1 MDYAVFG
8 KPPETGSGQEP
19 GLSVL
24 PARQLIADASTFLSQ
39 IPESQASAHRA
50 PGLDAFAAGSANTQ
64 IACLAAFAGRI
75 VCQIA
80 PLAATNRFHP
90 SRLEGALKAAVIRDF
105 LDIAGSIDACETQA
119 PRENSKAIPV
129 ADDVS
134 SQETLGSFMLDVNAA
149 SFELAH
155 LKKSADEGAANAEN
169 LAAASEKLFVSVV
182 EISQSTEEAS
192 AQAAAADEGASNGL
206 AEVHNAISAMENI
219 ANAVEATAKKLDD
232 LSRASA
238 QIGKILTLT
247 NNIADQTKLLA
258 LNATIE
264 AARAGPAGRG
274 FAVVASEVKGLA
286 EQSAKASEEITKRVA
301 ALHGGMEI
309 ILKTMAQTN
318 KAVSEGRRAIGDA
331 GSTFDSMSRQVS
343 AVASRMADITRI
355 LGNQSGLA
363 SEMARSVDKIS
374 ATSNETKSRLVVA
387 AGKLGASSN
396 SLAKKGEAMFEPACP
411 RSVWAMT
418 KLDHLLFV
426 QSVTDVLL
434 DESSGL
440 SPQTLDPAHCRL
452 GRRLAEN
459 SPGSAGAVSI
469 GLTDL
474 HEQVHALAKKVLQ
487 AHYSKDNAAAL
498 NTLCDFRDV
507 SSELMRCIDAVAND
521 SNNG

>member
-1 MDYAVFG
+1 
-8 KPPETGSGQEP
+8 
-19 GLSVL
+19 L
-24 PARQLIADASTFLSQ
+24 AD
-39 IPESQASAHRA
+39 
-50 PGLDAFAAGSANTQ
+50 
-64 IACLAAFAGRI
+64 
-75 VCQIA
+75 
-80 PLAATNRFHP
+80 
-90 SRLEGALKAAVIRDF
+90 
-105 LDIAGSIDACETQA
+105 
-119 PRENSKAIPV
+119 
-129 ADDVS
+129 
-134 SQETLGSFMLDVNAA
+134 
-149 SFELAH
+149 
-155 LKKSADEGAANAEN
+155 
-169 LAAASEKLFVSVV
+169 
-182 EISQSTEEAS
+182 
-192 AQAAAADEGASNGL
+192 
-206 AEVHNAISAMENI
+206 VHNAISAMENI
-219 ANAVEATAKKLDD
+219 ANAVEATARKLDD

-247 NNIADQTKLLA
+247 NNIAGQTKLLA

-286 EQSAKASEEITKRVA
+286 GQSAKASEEITKRVA
-301 ALHGGMEI
+301 ALHDGMEI

-374 ATSNETKSRLVVA
+374 ATSNETKSRLVAV
-387 AGKLGASSN
+387 AGKLGAISN

-426 QSVTDVLL
+426 QSVTDALL
-434 DESSGL
+434 DESSGF

-452 GRRLAEN
+452 GQWLAEN
-459 SPGSAGAVSI
+459 SPESAGAVSI

-474 HEQVHALAKKVLQ
+474 NEQVHALAKKVVQ
-487 AHYSKDNAAAL
+487 ARNSKDNAAAL